1 MTALRA
7 EILSTLEQVP
17 DNQLDNVLDFIKKIL
32 VKNDDELK
40 KSQVAYER
48 LRKNFADLKIP
59 ENATYD
65 EMLEIFNLKENPEK
79 KYFDYRDEVARA
91 VLKKYASIG

>member
-17 DNQLDNVLDFIKKIL
+17 DNQLNNVLDFLKKIL
-32 VKNDDELK
+32 VQNDDELK
-40 KSQVAYER
+40 KSQAAYER